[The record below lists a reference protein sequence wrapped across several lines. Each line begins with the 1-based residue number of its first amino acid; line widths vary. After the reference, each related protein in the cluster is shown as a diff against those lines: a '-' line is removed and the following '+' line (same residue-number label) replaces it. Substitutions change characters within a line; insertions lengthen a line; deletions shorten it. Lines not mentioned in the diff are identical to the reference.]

1 MRAAITAVAGYL
13 PDDVLTNADL
23 EKMVDTNDEWIRS
36 RTGIQERRILK
47 DPTKATSDMGEAAVK
62 ELLEKRGIDATEV
75 DLIICATVTA
85 DMHFPATAN
94 LIADKVGAVNSW
106 GYDLSAACSGF
117 IFALT
122 TGAQFIQSGRY
133 KKVVIVGADKMSSI
147 IDYTDRTT
155 CILFGD
161 AAAAV

>member
-36 RTGIQERRILK
+36 SHGNPRTPILK
-47 DPTKATSDMGEAAVK
+47 TPPRPHRTWVQAVK

-122 TGAQFIQSGRY
+122 TGAKFVESGQY

-155 CILFGD
+155 
-161 AAAAV
+161 

>member
-1 MRAAITAVAGYL
+1 
-13 PDDVLTNADL
+13 
-23 EKMVDTNDEWIRS
+23 
-36 RTGIQERRILK
+36 
-47 DPTKATSDMGEAAVK
+47 
-62 ELLEKRGIDATEV
+62 
-75 DLIICATVTA
+75 
-85 DMHFPATAN
+85 
-94 LIADKVGAVNSW
+94 VNSW

-122 TGAQFIQSGRY
+122 TGAQFVESGRY

-161 AAAAV
+161 AAAAVLLEPS